1 VSTTDALD
9 PLRKATRRLHEAEIE
24 RNRLIR
30 SLRSQRQPI
39 TKLSEASALSVG
51 TVHKLTRPSTIVSVG
66 YEGRS
71 AEQLLD
77 ALVASDVAV
86 LVDVR
91 ENAISRKA
99 GLSKKSLRQGCV
111 DRGIEYVHEPSL
123 GNPKDNRDG
132 FRSGDAES
140 RDRYEAHLEADG
152 SEALDRVAELLRDRT
167 VALLCFEADPCSC
180 HRSVVMEHLKERD
193 PLVTVRPA

>member
-1 VSTTDALD
+1 MTTTDALD
-9 PLRKATRRLHEAEIE
+9 PLRRATRRLHEAEAE

-30 SLRSQRQPI
+30 ALRSQRQPI
-39 TKLSEASALSVG
+39 TKLSEASELSVG

-77 ALVASDVAV
+77 VLEASDVAV

-99 GLSKKSLRQGCV
+99 GLSKKALRQCCT
-111 DRGIEYVHEPSL
+111 DRGIVYVHEPSL

-132 FRSGDAES
+132 FRAGDAAS
-140 RDRYEAHLEADG
+140 WDRYEAHLTAEGA
-152 SEALDRVAELLRDRT
+152 EALDRVAALLRDRT

-180 HRSVVMEHLKERD
+180 HRSVVTEHLKARD
-193 PLVTVRPA
+193 PLVTVKPA